1 MPNNGVR
8 EVSLGKLTWIDVQ
21 NPSLKHLEKMR
32 DEYGFH
38 DLDVE
43 DCLSENQRSKIDEY
57 DDYLFIILHFPFYDK
72 RKRQVVSE
80 EIDIFIKGD
89 LLVTVHEG
97 TFRPFVD
104 MYESCKKSA
113 IEKERIMGHGSGFL
127 LYEIIDSMYGSAFPI
142 LDKLERGVASLERT
156 VFSWGQQKDML
167 RDILNTK
174 KNIITMRRVIQPQ
187 RRVVAQIEHKN
198 KKFLPE
204 SLEIYFD
211 DVVDKIEKL
220 WSSLENLKELIESV
234 QDTNE
239 SIISHRTNEVIK
251 ILTIFS
257 VVISPLT
264 FLTGL
269 YGMNVGL
276 PFADSAFVFG
286 GIMLVMVMIISFMI
300 LLFKHKRW
308 I

>member
-1 MPNNGVR
+1 MPKSNIR
-8 EVSLGKLTWIDVQ
+8 KITLGKLTWIDME
-21 NPSLKHLEKMR
+21 NPSLDQLESMSK
-32 DEYGFH
+32 EHGFH
-38 DLDVE
+38 DLDIE

-72 RKRQVVSE
+72 RKKGVVSE
-80 EIDIFIKGD
+80 EIDIFIKSN
-89 LLVTVHEG
+89 LLITVHTG
-97 TFRPFVD
+97 SFKAFLD
-104 MYESCKKSA
+104 FYEACKKSTA
-113 IEKERIMGHGSGFL
+113 EKKEIMGQGSGYL
-127 LYEIIDSMYGSAFPI
+127 LYEIIDSMYASAFPI
-142 LDKLERGVASLERT
+142 LDKLERNVASLERT
-156 VFSWGQQKDML
+156 VFSWNQQKDML
-167 RDILNTK
+167 KDILNTK

-198 KKFLPE
+198 KKFLPDR
-204 SLEIYFD
+204 LEIYFD
-211 DVVDKIEKL
+211 DVVDKIEKA

-269 YGMNVGL
+269 YGMNVALPLAENPYVFMVILGL
-276 PFADSAFVFG
+276 
-286 GIMLVMVMIISFMI
+286 MLVIVTFMMV
-300 LLFKHKRW
+300 LFKYKRW

>member
-1 MPNNGVR
+1 MQRTGIR
-8 EVSLGKLTWIDVQ
+8 KITLGKLSWIDMS
-21 NPSLKHLEKMR
+21 NPTLNELESIR
-32 DEYGFH
+32 DDYGFH

-72 RKRQVVSE
+72 KKKQVVSE
-80 EIDIFIKGD
+80 EIDIFIKNN
-89 LLVTVHEG
+89 LLITVHEG
-97 TFRPFVD
+97 TFKPFLD
-104 MYESCKKSA
+104 CYEACERSEE
-113 IEKERIMGHGSGFL
+113 EKEAIMGQGSGYL
-127 LYEIIDSMYGSAFPI
+127 LYEIIDQMYGSAFPI
-142 LDKLERGVASLERT
+142 LDMLEKSVASLERT
-156 VFSWGQQKDML
+156 VFSWMEQKDML

-211 DVVDKIEKL
+211 DVVDKIEKA
-220 WSSLENLKELIESV
+220 WANLENLKELIESV

-276 PFADSAFVFG
+276 PLAEHPFVFL
-286 GIMLVMVMIISFMI
+286 GILAVMVVIIAFMV

>member
-1 MPNNGVR
+1 MPTKGVR
-8 EVSLGKLTWIDVQ
+8 QINLGKLTWIDVQ
-21 NPSLKHLEKMR
+21 APSLKLLEKMKN
-32 DEYGFH
+32 EHGFH
-38 DLDVE
+38 DLDVQ
-43 DCLSENQRSKIDEY
+43 DCLSDNQRSKIDEY
-57 DDYLFIILHFPFYDK
+57 DSYLFIILHFPFYDK
-72 RKRQVVSE
+72 RRNLVVSE
-80 EIDIFIKGD
+80 EIDIFISNN
-89 LLVTVHEG
+89 LLLTVHNG
-97 TFRPFVD
+97 TFKPFLD
-104 MYESCKKSA
+104 LYEDCQKSPSEKK
-113 IEKERIMGHGSGFL
+113 RIMGPGSGFL
-127 LYEIIDSMYGSAFPI
+127 LYEIIDQMYGSSFPI
-142 LDKLERGVASLERT
+142 LDRLEKSVAGLERT

-198 KKFLPE
+198 KKFIPE

-211 DVVDKIEKL
+211 DVVDKIEKS

-239 SIISHRTNEVIK
+239 SIISHRTNEVIQ

-269 YGMNVGL
+269 YGMNIGL
-276 PFADSAFVFG
+276 PFSDNPYMFIGMVGVMTVMITS
-286 GIMLVMVMIISFMI
+286 MLVF
-300 LLFKHKRW
+300 FKHKRW
-308 I
+308 L

>member
-1 MPNNGVR
+1 MPHNGIR
-8 EVSLGKLTWIDVQ
+8 KISLGKLTWIDVS
-21 NPSLKHLEKMR
+21 NPSETLLENMR
-32 DEYGFH
+32 DEHGFH

-43 DCLSENQRSKIDEY
+43 DCLSDNQRSKIDEY
-57 DDYLFIILHFPFYDK
+57 DDYLFIILHFPFFDK
-72 RKRQVVSE
+72 RKKQVLSE
-80 EIDIFIKGD
+80 EIDIFIKNN
-89 LLVTVHEG
+89 LLVTVHTG
-97 TFRPFVD
+97 TFKPFLD
-104 MYESCKKSA
+104 FQEACKKSSA
-113 IEKERIMGHGSGFL
+113 DKKLIMGQGSGYL
-127 LYEIIDSMYGSAFPI
+127 LYEIIDQMYGSSFPI
-142 LDKLERGVASLERT
+142 LDKLERNVASLERT
-156 VFSWGQQKDML
+156 VFSWTQQKDML

-187 RRVVAQIEHKN
+187 RRVVAQLEHKN
-198 KKFLPE
+198 KKFLPDR
-204 SLEIYFD
+204 LEIYFD
-211 DVVDKIEKL
+211 DVVDKIEKT

-257 VVISPLT
+257 VVITPLT

-276 PFADSAFVFG
+276 PLADSPYVFIG
-286 GIMLVMVMIISFMI
+286 IIGIMMLVVSFMI
-300 LLFKHKRW
+300 ILFKHKRW

>member
-8 EVSLGKLTWIDVQ
+8 EVSLGKLTWLDVQ
-21 NPSLKHLEKMR
+21 NPSLKLLEKMR

-43 DCLSENQRSKIDEY
+43 DCLSDNQRSKIDEY

-72 RKRQVVSE
+72 RKKQVVSE

-89 LLVTVHEG
+89 LLLTVHKG
-97 TFRPFVD
+97 SFKPFID
-104 MYESCKKSA
+104 MYESCKKSPS
-113 IEKERIMGHGSGFL
+113 EKERIMGPGSGFL

-142 LDKLERGVASLERT
+142 LDRLERGVASLEQT
-156 VFSWGQQKDML
+156 VFSWSQQKDML

-276 PFADSAFVFG
+276 PFADTSFIFA
-286 GIMLVMVMIISFMI
+286 GIMMVMVIIISFMI

>member
-1 MPNNGVR
+1 LQQM
-8 EVSLGKLTWIDVQ
+8 
-21 NPSLKHLEKMR
+21 EKMR

-43 DCLSENQRSKIDEY
+43 DCLSVSQRSKIDEY
-57 DDYLFIILHFPFYDK
+57 DNYLFIILHFPFYDK
-72 RKRQVVSE
+72 RKQLVVSE
-80 EIDIFIKGD
+80 EIDIFISNN
-89 LLVTVHEG
+89 LLVTVHDG
-97 TFRPFVD
+97 SFKPFMD
-104 MYESCKKSA
+104 FYEACKKSPS
-113 IEKERIMGHGSGFL
+113 EKKRIMGPGSGFL
-127 LYEIIDSMYGSAFPI
+127 LYEIIDQMYGSAFPI
-142 LDKLERGVASLERT
+142 LDKLEKNVAGLERT

-211 DVVDKIEKL
+211 DVVDKIEKA

-276 PFADSAFVFG
+276 PLANNPYVFV
-286 GIMLVMVMIISFMI
+286 GIMCVMVLVISFMVI
-300 LLFKHKRW
+300 LFKHKRW

>member
-1 MPNNGVR
+1 MPHNGTR
-8 EVSLGKLTWIDVQ
+8 QMSLGKLTWIDVQ
-21 NPSLKHLEKMR
+21 SPSLALLEEMR
-32 DEYGFH
+32 DTYGFH
-38 DLDVE
+38 DLDIE

-72 RKRQVVSE
+72 RKQLVVSE
-80 EIDIFIKGD
+80 EIDIFISNNT
-89 LLVTVHEG
+89 LVTVHDG

-104 MYESCKKSA
+104 LYEASQKSA
-113 IEKERIMGHGSGFL
+113 AEKKRIMGHGSGFL
-127 LYEIIDSMYGSAFPI
+127 LHEIIDNMYGSAFPI
-142 LDKLERGVASLERT
+142 LDRLEKSVASLERT

-174 KNIITMRRVIQPQ
+174 KNIIAMRRVIQPQ

-211 DVVDKIEKL
+211 DVVDKIEKA

-276 PFADSAFVFG
+276 PLADNPFVFL
-286 GIMLVMVMIISFMI
+286 GILGVMVLVISFMVV
-300 LLFKHKRW
+300 LFKHKRW

>member
-1 MPNNGVR
+1 MPNK
-8 EVSLGKLTWIDVQ
+8 EVQKIKLGNLTWLDIASPSLGQ
-21 NPSLKHLEKMR
+21 LEEMGKK
-32 DEYGFH
+32 YGFH
-38 DLDVE
+38 DLDIE
-43 DCLSENQRSKIDEY
+43 DCLSESQRSKIDEY
-57 DDYLFIILHFPFYDK
+57 EDYLFIILHFPFYDK
-72 RKRQVVSE
+72 RRNLVVSE
-80 EIDIFIKGD
+80 EIDIFIKND

-97 TFRPFVD
+97 SFKPFLD
-104 MYESCKKSA
+104 LYETCQRSEA
-113 IEKERIMGHGSGFL
+113 DKEAIMGQGSGYL
-127 LYEIIDSMYGSAFPI
+127 LYEIIDQMYGSAFPI
-142 LDKLERGVASLERT
+142 LDKLEKTVAGLERT
-156 VFSWGQQKDML
+156 VFSWTQQKDML

-211 DVVDKIEKL
+211 DVVDKIEKS
-220 WSSLENLKELIESV
+220 WSNLENLKELIESI

-276 PFADSAFVFG
+276 PLAEHPYTFV
-286 GIMLVMVMIISFMI
+286 GIIGVMVVVMSGMVV
-300 LLFKHKRW
+300 LLKFKRW

>member
-1 MPNNGVR
+1 MPNNGIR
-8 EVSLGKLTWIDVQ
+8 QISLGKLTWIDVS
-21 NPSLKHLEKMR
+21 NPSEAHLEKMR
-32 DEYGFH
+32 DEHGFH

-43 DCLSENQRSKIDEY
+43 DCLSDNQRSKIDEY
-57 DDYLFIILHFPFYDK
+57 DDYLFIILHFPFFDK
-72 RKRQVVSE
+72 RKKQVVSE
-80 EIDIFIKGD
+80 EIDIFIKND
-89 LLVTVHEG
+89 LLVTVHTG
-97 TFRPFVD
+97 TFKPFLD
-104 MYESCKKSA
+104 FHEACKKSSA
-113 IEKERIMGHGSGFL
+113 DKKLIMGQGSGYL
-127 LYEIIDSMYGSAFPI
+127 LYEIIDQMYGSAFPI
-142 LDKLERGVASLERT
+142 LDKLERNVASLERT
-156 VFSWGQQKDML
+156 VFSWNQQKDML

-198 KKFLPE
+198 KKFLPDR
-204 SLEIYFD
+204 LEIYFD
-211 DVVDKIEKL
+211 DVVDKIEKT

-257 VVISPLT
+257 VVITPLT

-276 PFADSAFVFG
+276 PLADSPYVFL
-286 GIMLVMVMIISFMI
+286 GIIGVMMLVVSFMI
-300 LLFKHKRW
+300 ILFKHKRW

>member
-1 MPNNGVR
+1 M
-8 EVSLGKLTWIDVQ
+8 SLGKLTWIDVQ
-21 NPSLKHLEKMR
+21 SPSLALLEEMR
-32 DEYGFH
+32 DTYGFH
-38 DLDVE
+38 DLDIE

-72 RKRQVVSE
+72 RKQLVVSE
-80 EIDIFIKGD
+80 EIDIFISNNT
-89 LLVTVHEG
+89 LVTVHDG

-104 MYESCKKSA
+104 LYEASQKSA
-113 IEKERIMGHGSGFL
+113 AEKKRIMGHGSGFL
-127 LYEIIDSMYGSAFPI
+127 LYEIIDNMYGSAFPI
-142 LDKLERGVASLERT
+142 LDRLEKSVASLERT

-174 KNIITMRRVIQPQ
+174 KNIIAMRRVIQPQ

-211 DVVDKIEKL
+211 DVVDKIEKA

-276 PFADSAFVFG
+276 PLADNPFVFL
-286 GIMLVMVMIISFMI
+286 GILGVMVLVISFMVV
-300 LLFKHKRW
+300 LFKHKRW